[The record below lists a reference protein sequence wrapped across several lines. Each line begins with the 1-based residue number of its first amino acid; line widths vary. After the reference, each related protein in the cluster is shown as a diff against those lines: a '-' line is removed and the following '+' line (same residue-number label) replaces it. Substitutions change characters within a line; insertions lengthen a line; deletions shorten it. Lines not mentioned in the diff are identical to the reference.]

1 MLKNDLYYSLFL
13 LSILLFVSLNILFYD
28 QMVEGEKRS
37 HHEDEKNNDDDVREN
52 EKDND
57 DKFDDTSLDKLFG
70 NKHKQDKDKK
80 ESNDDVNQRDNE
92 KEEDENGDSDNH
104 QNDDI
109 PFILPFNPV
118 PFP

>member
-1 MLKNDLYYSLFL
+1 MLKNELYYSLFL
-13 LSILLFVSLNILFYD
+13 LSILLFASLNILFYD

-37 HHEDEKNNDDDVREN
+37 HHEDGKNNDDDVREN

-80 ESNDDVNQRDNE
+80 EISCIQ
-92 KEEDENGDSDNH
+92 
-104 QNDDI
+104 I
-109 PFILPFNPV
+109 W
-118 PFP
+118 

>member
-1 MLKNDLYYSLFL
+1 LLKSELYYSFL
-13 LSILLFVSLNILFYD
+13 LSILLFVSLNILFYE
-28 QMVEGEKRS
+28 QMVDGEKDS
-37 HHEDEKNNDDDVREN
+37 HHEDDKNNDDV
-52 EKDND
+52 K
-57 DKFDDTSLDKLFG
+57 
-70 NKHKQDKDKK
+70 
-80 ESNDDVNQRDNE
+80 QRDNE